1 VADIENPDTV
11 FTESEIAY
19 LASQRLGRFATVQD
33 SGVLQVS
40 PVGFAYNPT
49 TETIDISGF
58 NLTKSQ
64 KFRNVAR
71 NGRAAFVVDDLVS
84 VEPWR
89 VRCLEIRGRAEAIT
103 DASTPLIRLHA
114 HRVIAFGIDEPDVE
128 AHRLTVNSRNVE
140 RGSRA

>member
-1 VADIENPDTV
+1 MV

-19 LASQRLGRFATVQD
+19 LAGQRLGRLATVQD
-33 SGVLQVS
+33 SSGVLQVS

-58 NLTKSQ
+58 NLTESQ
-64 KFRNVAR
+64 KFRNIAR

-89 VRCLEIRGRAEAIT
+89 VRCIEIRGAADAIAGP
-103 DASTPLIRLHA
+103 DAALIRLHPQ
-114 HRVIAFGIDEPDVE
+114 RVIAFGIDEPDTE
-128 AHRLTVNSRNVE
+128 AHDLTVNSR
-140 RGSRA
+140 SIT